1 MSKVSANNVVSI
13 HYTLSN
19 EADEVLDSSDGQEPL
34 NYLHGAQNIIP
45 GLEATLENLSVGDS
59 FECVIQPVDG
69 YGEVNPEM
77 IQQVPV
83 AAFEGFDGELKPGTP
98 LTASGADGQTMN
110 VTIVDVDD
118 EFVTVNGNHPLAGI
132 VLCFKGTVDAV
143 RAATAEELDHGHVH

>member
-19 EADEVLDSSDGQEPL
+19 EAGDVLDSSNGQEPL

-45 GLEATLENLSVGDS
+45 GLETALENLSVGDS
-59 FECVIQPVDG
+59 FEVVVQPVDG

-83 AAFEGFDGELKPGTP
+83 ASFEGFDGELVPGTA
-98 LTASGADGQTMN
+98 LTATGGDGQTMN
-110 VTIVDVDD
+110 VTVVDVND
-118 EFVTVNGNHPLAGI
+118 EFVTVNGNHPLAGM
-132 VLCFKGTVDAV
+132 VLCFKGTIDAV
-143 RAATAEELDHGHVH
+143 RAASAEELDHGHVH